1 MKKIDIKLWID
12 FKNFFSKI
20 KPKSSKKITLKTI
33 NVLWDIIYGLIKW
46 QKCFLNTIVENME
59 HYSSNLKKYKQWNKN
74 KELSKIAQIDKISNY
89 LNIDLS
95 KIIQNFLIYIFLKID
110 IKSFDELKNKP
121 IKERILKQWLLLH
134 DTTDIQK
141 PFAKKMEKV
150 SQARDWSKH
159 KSWKWYYIEWVILYI
174 NWKIIPLIL
183 TLFSS
188 KEESDAKKITR
199 KNIDSIKKLNSIQ
212 KLINIFDR
220 WYDAVS
226 FIKEMI
232 VREEKFIIRWIKN
245 RWIINPEYYE
255 QIKHKWT
262 TQMSRQNIFSSV
274 EDFTKEMEFKRLD
287 THKHYDIAFKSIFKK
302 WENADED
309 INDFILVNLVV
320 IRLKKDSTI
329 KWIEEDLQTFKTDW
343 DKFEK
348 EFYFYTNLNIENIQD
363 ALVVF
368 YLYLKRWQI
377 ETWFKY
383 LKQVF
388 WLEKLKII
396 SYKKLKNIC
405 NLLVFSS
412 YYLYDNFYK
421 ILEKND
427 TLTDNSLEA
436 IEKLEEKE
444 KYSLELFL
452 LRYYFQ
458 YCKQKNLNFNP
469 DSFSNFIFDETSF
482 SVIYIDKNSKKKKLD
497 TW

>member
-1 MKKIDIKLWID
+1 
-12 FKNFFSKI
+12 
-20 KPKSSKKITLKTI
+20 
-33 NVLWDIIYGLIKW
+33 
-46 QKCFLNTIVENME
+46 
-59 HYSSNLKKYKQWNKN
+59 
-74 KELSKIAQIDKISNY
+74 
-89 LNIDLS
+89 
-95 KIIQNFLIYIFLKID
+95 
-110 IKSFDELKNKP
+110 
-121 IKERILKQWLLLH
+121 
-134 DTTDIQK
+134 
-141 PFAKKMEKV
+141 
-150 SQARDWSKH
+150 
-159 KSWKWYYIEWVILYI
+159 
-174 NWKIIPLIL
+174 
-183 TLFSS
+183 
-188 KEESDAKKITR
+188 
-199 KNIDSIKKLNSIQ
+199 
-212 KLINIFDR
+212 
-220 WYDAVS
+220 
-226 FIKEMI
+226 
-232 VREEKFIIRWIKN
+232 
-245 RWIINPEYYE
+245 
-255 QIKHKWT
+255 
-262 TQMSRQNIFSSV
+262 
-274 EDFTKEMEFKRLD
+274 MEFKTLD

-302 WENADED
+302 WENTDED
-309 INDFILVNLVV
+309 INDVILVNLVV

-343 DKFEK
+343 DNFEK

-368 YLYLKRWQI
+368 YLYLKRWEI

-421 ILEKND
+421 ILEKNN